1 MITYV
6 YNIIPSLGI
15 LAVFPTFSDV
25 NGFGGFSTA
34 HVIRQG
40 FLHHGRIRET
50 TSPGPVTF

>member
-15 LAVFPTFSDV
+15 IAVFPTFSDV